1 MKLKFAFV
9 VMGFLIWGLLMAFR
23 QDYSPYSWC
32 QKSVSCLFVLSGL
45 CWRKA
50 PILYVS
56 VFQGVYCSSPQG
68 QKTPTLWSDWR
79 VECAMPSLCLLP
91 VTPWKPYLTP
101 LRNNIVQV
109 YYFYLLLFPLGKP
122 VMSDA
127 LPSGFTGLLLIPLSY
142 LLIFLPSPLSLS
154 VLPFFCLV
162 HLLFLS
168 CYSCAFFV
176 KIHSTFSIKR

>member
-9 VMGFLIWGLLMAFR
+9 VMGLLIWGLLLAFK

-45 CWRKA
+45 YWRKA

-56 VFQGVYCSSPQG
+56 VFQGVYHSSPQG
-68 QKTPTLWSDWR
+68 QKPPTLWSDGR
-79 VECAMPSLCLLP
+79 VECATPSPCLLP
-91 VTPWKPYLTP
+91 VTPTKPCLTP
-101 LRNNIVQV
+101 LRNNIVHV

-127 LPSGFTGLLLIPLSY
+127 LTFRLESLTGLLLIPLSC
-142 LLIFLPSPLSLS
+142 LLIFLPSPLALS

-168 CYSCAFFV
+168 C
-176 KIHSTFSIKR
+176 HFSA